1 MCLIFRYFWVQ
12 FSTIRVAFIFFYP
25 EGFKS
30 IAESLPQESLVV
42 GKGSGLDEVGDC
54 LLYDIFVSLLRVVT
68 LVLVSRFIISLA
80 PLFSCRNSSTCTS
93 P

>member
-12 FSTIRVAFIFFYP
+12 FSTIRVAFFFYP

-30 IAESLPQESLVV
+30 IAESFPQESLVV
-42 GKGSGLDEVGDC
+42 GKGSWLDEVGDC

-68 LVLVSRFIISLA
+68 LVLVSRFIISLV